1 MYDLKKLSLP
11 LLVVVALTQGCSDGE
26 RPSAETDKQHSE
38 VVARV
43 NGTALTQQQVNHAL
57 QRIPNLSEEQT
68 PTASRQVIKNLV
80 DQALLVQKSL
90 DDKLD
95 RDPAVVQAL
104 EAARHQ
110 ILAEAY
116 LSRKLGPPVEPT
128 VAEIEAYYNAH
139 PELFSERKLYRLQEV
154 SVKAPEEQREAV
166 RAKLAVSRTLNDF
179 VAWLKA
185 ENISAQAG
193 EGVKPAEQLPMEI
206 LPRLAQVEKG
216 QAMVVN
222 TPEGLL
228 VVVVAD
234 SQRQPVKL
242 EQAQPAIARMLQQQE
257 RQKAVSAEV
266 KALKSGAKIEYLGA
280 YAEALSA
287 PAAVEPSDT
296 DSN

>member
-1 MYDLKKLSLP
+1 MYDLKKLTLP
-11 LLVVVALTQGCSDGE
+11 LLVLVALTQGCGDGQ
-26 RPSAETDKQHSE
+26 RPSAETGKQDSE

-68 PTASRQVIKNLV
+68 HSASLQVVKNLV
-80 DQALLVQKSL
+80 EQALLVQKSL
-90 DDKLD
+90 DEKLD
-95 RDPAVVQAL
+95 RDPAVAQAI
-104 EAARHQ
+104 EAARQQ

-116 LSRKLGPPVEPT
+116 LSRKLGLPVEPT
-128 VAEIEAYYNAH
+128 EAEIEAYYNAH

-154 SVKAPEEQREAV
+154 SVKAPAEQREAV
-166 RAKLAVSRTLNDF
+166 RAKLAESRTLNDF
-179 VAWLKA
+179 VAWLKT
-185 ENISAQAG
+185 ENITAQAG

-206 LPRLAQVEKG
+206 LPKLAQVEKG

-242 EQAQPAIARMLQQQE
+242 EQAKPAIARMLQQQA

-266 KALKSGAKIEYLGA
+266 EALKSGAKIEYLGA

-287 PAAVEPSDT
+287 PPTVEPSGA